1 VAREQLPDFG
11 GIQGAVR
18 GLGGAANTIRED
30 IMLLRKSIIAMT
42 AAAAFVGLAAGSA
55 AAAPNIPCKTAKL
68 IVPWKAGGGTHVIFS
83 IFEKTIQNMDVTPK
97 IKVVT
102 VGGQGGNK
110 GAKEAAKAKAD
121 GCTLFAI
128 HQSAITS
135 YLNGRIDFHYD
146 NFEMV
151 SLLTSTPDI
160 VGASGSVPWNTF
172 EEFKKATL
180 AAPGTVKVGAT
191 FGSTSQFY
199 WLILEDL
206 TGMKF
211 KFVPYDGTR
220 ERMTALLSGAIE
232 MGGLNVA
239 SGRKYIEGGE
249 LKGFAIAAAQ
259 RSKHLPDM
267 PTLTELGVDMIY
279 ALDRGIVAPK
289 GTPSDV
295 IEHWAGIFKQA
306 AADAD
311 LLKQMDAKGTEVNW
325 VGPGDYR
332 AWADKAFSDHE
343 KVAIKIGLWKK

>member
-1 VAREQLPDFG
+1 MRNFL
-11 GIQGAVR
+11 I
-18 GLGGAANTIRED
+18 
-30 IMLLRKSIIAMT
+30 ST
-42 AAAAFVGLAAGSA
+42 AAAVAVMGAVALAPATATA
-55 AAAPNIPCKTAKL
+55 ATAANIPCSTAKL
-68 IVPWKAGGGTHVIFS
+68 IVPWKAGGGTHIIFS

-102 VGGQGGNK
+102 ISGQGGNK
-110 GAKEAAKAKAD
+110 GAKVAAKAKAN

-135 YLNGRIDFHYD
+135 YLNGRIPFHYD
-146 NFEMV
+146 NFDTV
-151 SLLTSTPDI
+151 ALLTSTPDI
-160 VGASGSVPWNTF
+160 VGASGKGPWKNF
-172 EEFKKATL
+172 AEFKSATM

-220 ERMTALLSGAIE
+220 ERMTALLSGAIQ

-239 SGRKYIEGGE
+239 SGRKYMAAGD
-249 LKGFAIAAAQ
+249 LKGFAIAAAE

-267 PTLTELGVDMIY
+267 PTLKELGVDMIY

-289 GTPSDV
+289 GTAMDV
-295 IEHWAGIFKQA
+295 REHWSKIFKMA
-306 AADAD
+306 AENAD
-311 LLKQMDAKGTEVNW
+311 LRKQMDAKGTEVNW
-325 VGPGDYR
+325 VGPAGYD
-332 AWADKAFSDHE
+332 AWAKKAFDDHE
-343 KVAIKIGLWKK
+343 KVAIKIGMWKKQ